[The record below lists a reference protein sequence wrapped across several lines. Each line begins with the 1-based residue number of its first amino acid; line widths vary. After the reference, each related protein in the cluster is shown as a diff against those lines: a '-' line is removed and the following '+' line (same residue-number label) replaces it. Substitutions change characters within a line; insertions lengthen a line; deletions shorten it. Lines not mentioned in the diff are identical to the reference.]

1 MKNKY
6 IGPEMPIMGG
16 WAVCRFKKGLAKN
29 KKLMSLKWGSNPNA
43 HYELEEPSYWHKYPK
58 QITL

>member
-43 HYELEEPSYWHKYPK
+43 HYELEEPSY
-58 QITL
+58 